1 MARIT
6 TYELDSNISLNDKLV
21 GTDADDN
28 SITKNYSVDALGEGL
43 ISLKNIITGTGTP
56 NTIPMFTPDGQII
69 GDSNITQDGIGG
81 EVTIGNNLT
90 VTDDLLVGGDFEVDG
105 NIKLGNSQANT
116 TTINST
122 LVINNI
128 VQDSNQTLGTDGQI
142 LVANAASELLWQDQ
156 GGGASLPYAS
166 YTALITQGSTNAPVV
181 EAVLENDPI
190 FGTLTF
196 GRDLAGEYYVTS
208 SLTPFSATTTACI
221 INGGFNVRAN
231 FAWIVTSSSRID
243 FLSAEPPN
251 TYSDNNF
258 SKGLF
263 EIRIYS

>member
-1 MARIT
+1 MAAIQSYPLGT
-6 TYELDSNISLNDKLV
+6 PKSSDLVV
-21 GTDADDN
+21 GTSIPLPDTNDTP
-28 SITKNYSVDALGEGL
+28 ITKSFSVGSIG
-43 ISLKNIITGTGTP
+43 SNIITDNNVITGGGTLNAVP
-56 NTIPMFTPDGQII
+56 LFTPDGQTID
-69 GDSNITQDGIGG
+69 DSIITQN
-81 EVTIGNNLT
+81 VA
-90 VTDDLLVGGDFEVDG
+90 
-105 NIKLGNSQANT
+105 GNSILISGFLEVNDDT
-116 TTINST
+116 TFYSDATFEGSAEFQLAVKDSSSST
-122 LVINNI
+122 GTSGQVL
-128 VQDSNQTLGTDGQI
+128 SSTGTETLWITPSTG
-142 LVANAASELLWQDQ
+142 
-156 GGGASLPYAS
+156 SLPYTS
-166 YTALITQGSTNAPVV
+166 YTALITQSSTNAPVV
-181 EAVLENDPI
+181 ETVLEDDPI